1 MRQGFA
7 IVKTSFVLILVG
19 FLLSGIARA
28 FELIPHKRF
37 GFQGFSA
44 HYIGGYSVTNGSSS
58 TASLAGPATI
68 QITAPANGRSARVT
82 WSNTFYTEKGSHRVT
97 LRWIFAANGTV
108 TANSIDPRTA
118 GVVGS
123 GTFVLNGNQ
132 AVRFTAEASGQPGVI
147 ATGKLKLIGG
157 GALGITVTLTGLPEG
172 DVTYG
177 FSGSRVN

>member
-1 MRQGFA
+1 MRQGFS
-7 IVKTSFVLILVG
+7 IVKTSLIL
-19 FLLSGIARA
+19 LLGGLLFSGPVRA
-28 FELIPHKRF
+28 SEPSPLRRF

-44 HYIGGYSVTNGSSS
+44 HYVGGYSVTSASS
-58 TASLAGPATI
+58 TTGSLAGPATI
-68 QITAPANGRSARVT
+68 RIIAPANGRSARVI
-82 WSNTFYTEKGSHRVT
+82 WSNTFYTEKGSYRVT
-97 LRWIFAANGTV
+97 LRWIFAANGSV
-108 TANSIDPRTA
+108 TANTIDPRKA
-118 GVVGS
+118 GAVGS

-132 AVRFTAEASGQPGVI
+132 AVRFTAEAIGQPGVI

>member
-1 MRQGFA
+1 MRQGLS
-7 IVKTSFVLILVG
+7 IVKASVILLLG
-19 FLLSGIARA
+19 GLLLSGAHA
-28 FELIPHKRF
+28 SAPSPLQRF

-44 HYIGGYSVTNGSSS
+44 HYVGGYSVTSASS
-58 TASLAGPATI
+58 TTGSLAGPATI
-68 QITAPANGRSARVT
+68 RITAPANGRSARVI
-82 WSNTFYTEKGSHRVT
+82 WSNTFYTEKGSYRVT
-97 LRWIFAANGTV
+97 LRWIFAASGSV
-108 TANSIDPRTA
+108 TANTIDPRKA

-157 GALGITVTLTGLPEG
+157 GALGITVTLSGLPEG

-177 FSGSRVN
+177 FTGSRVN